1 MRTHS
6 SVLGT
11 VLMLCILLIL
21 TSSCMETRY
30 AVLDVKG
37 ASDKVKKEEAYN
49 RITMILI
56 DKGFDI
62 KMGNKDLGLIT
73 TEYKQFGS
81 ISGNPPFDFYLQIK
95 TTLRDRPDGKLQ
107 VVMTPVVKD
116 QNRLNAAAFNEHP
129 LIGYSEQ
136 DQQRVITVKEKAY
149 VKGFQLFH
157 NVVIAVGELFGLGIE
172 QFERNLQET
181 EFSPFR
187 TM

>member
-1 MRTHS
+1 MLKRLTG
-6 SVLGT
+6 VGTALTLGG
-11 VLMLCILLIL
+11 LLLFIG
-21 TSSCMETRY
+21 SCMATRY
-30 AVLDVKG
+30 AVLDIKG

-73 TEYKQFGS
+73 TEYKQFASLG
-81 ISGNPPFDFYLQIK
+81 GNPPFDFYLQIK

-107 VVMTPVVKD
+107 VVMTPIVKD
-116 QNRLNAAAFNEHP
+116 QNRLNAVAFNEHP

-136 DQQRVITVKEKAY
+136 DQQRVATRKEKAY
-149 VKGFQLFH
+149 VKGFQLFF
-157 NVVIAVGELFGLGIE
+157 NVVTSVGELLGLGIE

-181 EFSPFR
+181 QIAI
-187 TM
+187 M